1 MSPAIQTDVDLAP
14 LTTLGVPARAAHYCA
29 AGSED
34 EIRAALDWAH
44 SRDLPVLVLGGGS
57 NMVFVDDYAGLV
69 LQPLLRGRALVGES
83 DSHYLVRVGA
93 GERWHDAVEWT
104 LAQGWPGLENLA
116 LIPGNVGA
124 APIQNIGAYGLE
136 LTDRFHSLEAL
147 NRRTG
152 ERVTLDQAASRFGY
166 RDSVFKHP
174 DGRDLIV
181 LSVCFALPKV
191 WLPMT
196 GYRDITE
203 ELAARHIDT
212 PAPRDIFDAV
222 IAARQRKLP
231 DPAVVGNVGSF
242 FKNPVVDAAT
252 HAQLQAGHPKLVS
265 YPQTDGRFKLA
276 AGWLIDQAGWK
287 GKALG
292 PARVH
297 PAQALVLTNPGGAR
311 GADIMALAQAI
322 QRDVQA
328 QFGVALEPEPIV
340 VGAPLNE

>member
-14 LTTLGVPARAAHYCA
+14 LTTLGVPVRAAYYCA

-34 EIRAALDWAH
+34 EIRGALRWARAR
-44 SRDLPVLVLGGGS
+44 SLQVLVLGGGS
-57 NMVFVDDYAGLV
+57 NMVFVSDFAGLV
-69 LQPLLRGRALVGES
+69 LQPMLRGRSLVGET
-83 DSHYLVRVGA
+83 DAHYLVRVGA
-93 GERWHDAVEWT
+93 GERWHDMVEWT
-104 LAQGWPGLENLA
+104 LSQGWPGLENLA

-147 NRRTG
+147 DRNTG
-152 ERVTLDQAASRFGY
+152 EVQTLDRAACRFGY

-181 LSVCFALPKV
+181 LAVVFALPKV
-191 WLPMT
+191 WAPMT
-196 GYRDITE
+196 GYRDLTE
-203 ELAARHIDT
+203 ALGARGVAT
-212 PAPRDIFDAV
+212 PSPRDIFEAV
-222 IAARQRKLP
+222 IAVRQRKLP

-252 HAQLQAGHPKLVS
+252 HSSLQARYPHLVS
-265 YPQTDGRFKLA
+265 YPQADGRYKLA

-287 GKALG
+287 GRALG

-297 PAQALVLTNPGGAR
+297 AAQALVLTNPGDAR
-311 GADIMALAQAI
+311 GADILALARAI

-328 QFGVALEPEPIV
+328 RFNVALDPEPIV
-340 VGAPLNE
+340 VGASGEQ